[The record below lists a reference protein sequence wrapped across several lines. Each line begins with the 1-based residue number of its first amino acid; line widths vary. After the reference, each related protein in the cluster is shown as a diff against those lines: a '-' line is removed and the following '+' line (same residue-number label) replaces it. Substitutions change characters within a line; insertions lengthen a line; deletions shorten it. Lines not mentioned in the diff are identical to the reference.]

1 MNNKRV
7 YLDDFEKTLLAEFLE
22 KHRLEFEELAKQYGL
37 AGVTV
42 TRKLL
47 QKMKG
52 NDHENRSFKTR

>member
-7 YLDDFEKTLLAEFLE
+7 YLDDFEKTLLADFLE

-37 AGVTV
+37 AGATV

-52 NDHENRSFKTR
+52 NDHEI